1 MKVYVSTDGETKV
14 TAYSTVKTGDVNI
27 EVEQKT
33 ATFNTEKIQGYKIVG
48 SKDGNNYLVFEQA
61 QYDAYLAQ
69 QQENEE
75 KAKACEMYNEL
86 QKQSVLDNATD
97 EQALVMTQ
105 LYNEWD
111 GNSVGYK
118 KGQRVRYNGTL
129 FKVLQDHTSQSD
141 WTPDTASSL
150 FAKVLVE
157 TDENGTQTTISE
169 WTQPDSTNPYNTGD
183 RVTYNGKTYE
193 STIDNNVWAPDAYP
207 AGWTEV
213 TE

>member
-75 KAKACEMYNEL
+75 KAKAEEMYNEL

-118 KGQRVRYNGTL
+118 KEQRVRYNGTL

>member
-75 KAKACEMYNEL
+75 KAKADEMYNEL

-97 EQALVMTQ
+97 EQALVMAQ

-118 KGQRVRYNGTL
+118 KEQRVRYNGTL

>member
-75 KAKACEMYNEL
+75 KAKADEMYNEL

-97 EQALVMTQ
+97 EQALVMAQ

-118 KGQRVRYNGTL
+118 KEQRVRYNGTL

-150 FAKVLVE
+150 FTKVLVE